1 MKEISCVHSVESVYI
16 RRGIS
21 FTFIYKNI
29 LAGQVNANYFSMKSV
44 PRFVFFFFV
53 IKFLSIKSYST
64 FIRWLIFCKL

>member
-44 PRFVFFFFV
+44 PNVSFFFCYQIF
-53 IKFLSIKSYST
+53 INQKLFDFYSMVN
-64 FIRWLIFCKL
+64 IL

>member
-44 PRFVFFFFV
+44 PRFVFFFLLSNFYQSKV
-53 IKFLSIKSYST
+53 IRLLFDG
-64 FIRWLIFCKL
+64 

>member
-44 PRFVFFFFV
+44 PRFVFFFCYQIF
-53 IKFLSIKSYST
+53 INQKLFDFYSMVN
-64 FIRWLIFCKL
+64 IL

>member
-44 PRFVFFFFV
+44 PNVSFFFV
-53 IKFLSIKSYST
+53 IKFLSIKSYSI